1 MAARGSIAKQV
12 VEDKIREAFGAD
24 FVGISDKKLY
34 VQADENGEKV
44 QIALSLTCPK
54 VPLGTVEN
62 GMDFESGIT
71 IDNTPT
77 AFQPAEIT
85 AEETDNIRKM
95 LANLG
100 L

>member
-1 MAARGSIAKQV
+1 MAARGTIAKQI
-12 VEDKIREAFGAD
+12 VEDKIRAAFGTD
-24 FVGISDKKLY
+24 FIGVADKKLY

-54 VPLGTVEN
+54 VPLGIMEN
-62 GMDFESGIT
+62 GMDFESGVN
-71 IDNTPT
+71 IDNTPST
-77 AFQPAEIT
+77 FQPAEIT